1 VATVLYH
8 VSSSLN
14 RASIA
19 EHGLDWRRMGGEPGI
34 AGSPV
39 AEHDGVF
46 LAGDLNECGW
56 FVRMGKPRHASLD
69 VWEITL
75 DHDFDLYR
83 EKTRGDLPCEVIHG
97 YLCWMEQIPPVRLR
111 LVERDL

>member
-46 LAGDLNECGW
+46 LARDPEESNW
-56 FVRMGKPRHASLD
+56 FVGMGKPRHPLLD
-69 VWEITL
+69 VWEVTL
-75 DHDFDLYR
+75 DHDFELYR
-83 EKTRGDLPCEVIHG
+83 VQKGSHLPCEVIHG
-97 YLCWMEQIPPVRLR
+97 YLCWMEEIPPVRLR
-111 LVERDL
+111 LVERDR